1 MALRLEDRLTSSV
14 WMRATPPKRLRRS
27 PSRFGASNAVTR
39 LSPGRVRSFIREETR
54 RCAGMGAF
62 ALPARLWT
70 DLWWVISRLL
80 RARLCIANFR
90 SRLGGGDR
98 FDDWVVGR
106 QFVPDCLHHLVS
118 ANRTFPIR
126 RRIGRFCGDF
136 RPLTC
141 GTLVSVGAH
150 V

>member
-70 DLWWVISRLL
+70 DLRWVIGR
-80 RARLCIANFR
+80 RKFPFPAQW
-90 SRLGGGDR
+90 GDG
-98 FDDWVVGR
+98 FDDWVVGLQFVAPPSLHRKFPFPAWRGDWFDDWVLGR
-106 QFVPDCLHHLVS
+106 QFEPD
-118 ANRTFPIR
+118 
-126 RRIGRFCGDF
+126 
-136 RPLTC
+136 
-141 GTLVSVGAH
+141 
-150 V
+150 

>member
-70 DLWWVISRLL
+70 DLWWVIGR
-80 RARLCIANFR
+80 RKFPFPAQW
-90 SRLGGGDR
+90 GDG
-98 FDDWVVGR
+98 FDDWVVGL
-106 QFVPDCLHHLVS
+106 QFVPECLHHPVVGLKLPSAVS
-118 ANRTFPIR
+118 HLLR
-126 RRIGRFCGDF
+126 RNGGFSHSLR
-136 RPLTC
+136 
-141 GTLVSVGAH
+141 VSGFISAR
-150 V
+150 

>member
-70 DLWWVISRLL
+70 DLWWVIGR
-80 RARLCIANFR
+80 RKFPFPAQW
-90 SRLGGGDR
+90 GDG
-98 FDDWVVGR
+98 FDDWVVGL
-106 QFVPDCLHHLVS
+106 QFVPECLHHPVS

-126 RRIGRFCGDF
+126 RQIGRFCGDF
-136 RPLTC
+136 RLLNSWI
-141 GTLVSVGAH
+141 LVSVGARAFLC
-150 V
+150 